1 MRFFAI
7 RSKKLEWDI
16 LFLNGPPHSVPIS
29 AAARPLGAILGRLR
43 AILGLSWGLLGPLG
57 ASWGPLG
64 AYWGLL
70 GPLGA
75 IFKPSCSHHEAMLE
89 AFWLYL
95 GSMLG
100 PAWSLSVPLEAIIAP
115 VGASYNGFKIH
126 NPPTHVAS
134 GRVYFYVD
142 TQLETSKPS
151 MALELESISGQR
163 RPTSVTWY

>member
-1 MRFFAI
+1 
-7 RSKKLEWDI
+7 
-16 LFLNGPPHSVPIS
+16 
-29 AAARPLGAILGRLR
+29 
-43 AILGLSWGLLGPLG
+43 
-57 ASWGPLG
+57 
-64 AYWGLL
+64 
-70 GPLGA
+70 
-75 IFKPSCSHHEAMLE
+75 MLE

-100 PAWSLSVPLEAIIAP
+100 PSWSLSVPLEAIIAP
-115 VGASYNGFKIH
+115 LGASYNGFKIH

-151 MALELESISGQR
+151 MALELESMSGQR